1 MPVDL
6 VEEVVRLVGV
16 DEIPA
21 TPMPRA
27 TGVARPV
34 LTEMQSRVRR
44 ARRVLAARGLVEAL
58 TWSFIP
64 PDQARL
70 FGGGAAELTLTNP
83 ISTELAQMRPGLLPG
98 LVTAAQRNRDRG
110 FADGAL
116 FELGQGYRG
125 PNPEDQYIA
134 AAGVRFGHS
143 VLSGSGRDWAGDAPD
158 ADLFTA
164 KADTVAALSALGI
177 DQGNLTVTREAPTW
191 FHPGRSGALKLGPKV
206 TLGVFGELHP
216 DVMAKLGVDL
226 PLAAFEIYLD
236 AIPPA
241 KRKSL
246 TKPALDAS
254 DLQAVKRDFAFLLD
268 ADVAASDVVR
278 AAQGA
283 DRALIANVGVFD
295 VFTGQGVPQGK
306 KSLAIEVTL
315 QPREKTPTDAEI
327 EAVAAKIVAAVQKA
341 TGGELRG

>member
-1 MPVDL
+1 M
-6 VEEVVRLVGV
+6 RLVGV
-16 DEIPA
+16 DRVPA
-21 TPMPRA
+21 TPMQREA
-27 TGVARPV
+27 GVARPV
-34 LTEMQSRVRR
+34 LTEMQSRTRR
-44 ARRVLAARGLVEAL
+44 VRRVLAARGLVEAV

-70 FGGGAAELTLTNP
+70 FGGGAAELTLSNP

-116 FELGQGYRG
+116 FELGQAYRG
-125 PNPEDQYIA
+125 PLPEDQFVA

-143 VLSGSGRDWAGDAPD
+143 ALAGSGRDWSGEAPE
-158 ADLFTA
+158 ADVFAA
-164 KADTVAALSALGI
+164 KADAVAALAALGI
-177 DQGNLTVTREAPTW
+177 DQASLSATREAPGW

-206 TLGVFGELHP
+206 ALGVFGELHP
-216 DVMAKLGVDL
+216 DVLAKLGVDA
-226 PLAAFEIYLD
+226 PLAAFELYLD

-268 ADVAASDVVR
+268 EDVAAADVLR
-278 AAQGA
+278 AAHGA
-283 DRALIANVGVFD
+283 DRALITNAGVFD
-295 VFTGQGVPQGK
+295 VFTGTGVPQGK

-315 QPREKTPTDAEI
+315 QPREKTLTDAEI
-327 EAVAAKIVAAVQKA
+327 EGVAAKIVAAVTKA

>member
-1 MPVDL
+1 
-6 VEEVVRLVGV
+6 
-16 DEIPA
+16 
-21 TPMPRA
+21 
-27 TGVARPV
+27 
-34 LTEMQSRVRR
+34 
-44 ARRVLAARGLVEAL
+44 
-58 TWSFIP
+58 
-64 PDQARL
+64 
-70 FGGGAAELTLTNP
+70 
-83 ISTELAQMRPGLLPG
+83 
-98 LVTAAQRNRDRG
+98 
-110 FADGAL
+110 
-116 FELGQGYRG
+116 
-125 PNPEDQYIA
+125 
-134 AAGVRFGHS
+134 
-143 VLSGSGRDWAGDAPD
+143 
-158 ADLFTA
+158 
-164 KADTVAALSALGI
+164 
-177 DQGNLTVTREAPTW
+177 
-191 FHPGRSGALKLGPKV
+191 
-206 TLGVFGELHP
+206 
-216 DVMAKLGVDL
+216 MAKLGVDL

>member
-1 MPVDL
+1 
-6 VEEVVRLVGV
+6 
-16 DEIPA
+16 
-21 TPMPRA
+21 
-27 TGVARPV
+27 
-34 LTEMQSRVRR
+34 
-44 ARRVLAARGLVEAL
+44 
-58 TWSFIP
+58 
-64 PDQARL
+64 
-70 FGGGAAELTLTNP
+70 
-83 ISTELAQMRPGLLPG
+83 
-98 LVTAAQRNRDRG
+98 
-110 FADGAL
+110 
-116 FELGQGYRG
+116 
-125 PNPEDQYIA
+125 
-134 AAGVRFGHS
+134 
-143 VLSGSGRDWAGDAPD
+143 
-158 ADLFTA
+158 
-164 KADTVAALSALGI
+164 
-177 DQGNLTVTREAPTW
+177 
-191 FHPGRSGALKLGPKV
+191 
-206 TLGVFGELHP
+206 VFGELHP

-236 AIPPA
+236 AVPSA